1 MTKTAEL
8 TPPARN
14 AAAPHPVPSRSRD
27 NCHIWKAPSSREDWL
42 NSLHDTY
49 ASLPA
54 GMTLVYRRGLPGHL
68 TKMPP
73 LENHVAVSVAARL
86 GGALVQWPEGPSHGD
101 QRKVRTWCY
110 GIQKRG
116 AA

>member
-14 AAAPHPVPSRSRD
+14 AAAAQSVPSRSRD
-27 NCHIWKAPSSREDWL
+27 NCHVWKAPSSREDWL

-73 LENHVAVSVAARL
+73 LQNRVAVSVAARL
-86 GGALVQWPEGPSHGD
+86 GGALVQWPEEPCHGD
-101 QRKVRTWCY
+101 QNKVRTWCY
-110 GIQKRG
+110 GVQKRG